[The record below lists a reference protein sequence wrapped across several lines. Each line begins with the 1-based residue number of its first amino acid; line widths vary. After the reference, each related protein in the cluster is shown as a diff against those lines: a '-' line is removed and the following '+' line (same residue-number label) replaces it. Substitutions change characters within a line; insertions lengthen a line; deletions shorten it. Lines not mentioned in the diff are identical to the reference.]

1 MKRYIWLTAMLI
13 ALLTGPLA
21 AQSHQ
26 STVENVKA
34 ALVATGT
41 DLSGPCGAFAITKR
55 VAWAL
60 KGEGAGVLSKPS
72 GNNCDGFATDI
83 ILYPDGRAFDILTDG
98 GGANGPTWNA
108 IEPIDPSR
116 YRPASDP
123 GDGTGPSD
131 PPVIIPPSIPPVD
144 LTPLL
149 NRLLDLETSAT
160 ALRAQIAAVSGQAD
174 ASAQSVNGFEA
185 RLAALE
191 AAIARIDAY
200 LAAHPIYT
208 GCRASVFGISV
219 SCSLR

>member
-34 ALVATGT
+34 ALVAKGT

-98 GGANGPTWNA
+98 GGANGPAWGP
-108 IEPIDPSR
+108 IEPIDPTR
-116 YRPASDP
+116 YRAATDP
-123 GDGTGPSD
+123 GDG

-149 NRLLDLETSAT
+149 NRLLDLETA
-160 ALRAQIAAVSGQAD
+160 AQQMRAQIAQVAGQAD

-185 RLAALE
+185 RLAGVE
-191 AAIARIDAY
+191 TSISRIDAY
-200 LAAHPIYT
+200 LATHPIFLK
-208 GCRASVFGISV
+208 CRAAVFGIPG
-219 SCSLR
+219 SCVLQ